1 MQHEHKGSISNS
13 LVPQRPP
20 ATCATALHPRL
31 VGGLRLHG
39 LAVALCLQLA
49 GSAGAQQRDA
59 HIVIRGEGSGKSTAS
74 VAGIRHD
81 GSERAR
87 LFVHVL
93 RDNLQRSGWFQ
104 TVEGPSAGVTVQGE
118 VRGGTGLSVA
128 VTVEWLP
135 NGRFTWS
142 RSGSTDDARPLAHAL
157 ADEIVQR
164 VLGRPGMASAPIL
177 MVGRRAGRTDIYAC
191 DADGG
196 RLRRI
201 TTDGVLC
208 LSPHWL
214 PDRSGFLYTSYLSGY
229 GAVYQVRLG
238 PPPRRDLVSGRPG
251 LNHTAAPSP
260 DGTLAALVLSFTGTV
275 DLYVL
280 NLATRRLTR
289 LTNTPQA
296 SESSPSWSP
305 DGLQLAYVSDV
316 ARSPQV
322 YTMHR
327 DAREARRLVFG
338 FSESVSPDW
347 GPDGRIAFCGRQG
360 RSYGIYV
367 VTPGAGAPER
377 VSPNDGAA
385 YEDPSWAPNARHIVA
400 TRTAPGGARRLV
412 ILDTMGDAPVELLQ
426 VEGDWY
432 LADWAR

>member
-1 MQHEHKGSISNS
+1 MAVAALCTI
-13 LVPQRPP
+13 LAAPP
-20 ATCATALHPRL
+20 AYCR
-31 VGGLRLHG
+31 
-39 LAVALCLQLA
+39 
-49 GSAGAQQRDA
+49 QRSP
-59 HIVIRGEGSGKSTAS
+59 HIVITGEASGKSTAT

-104 TVEGPSAGVTVQGE
+104 TVEGSSAGVTVQGD
-118 VRGGTGLSVA
+118 VRGAAGLSAA

-142 RSGSTDDARPLAHAL
+142 RSGSPDDARPMAHAL

-164 VLGRPGMASAPIL
+164 VIGRPGMASAPIL
-177 MVGRRAGRTDIYAC
+177 LVGRRAGRTDIYAC

-208 LSPHWL
+208 LSPRWF
-214 PDRSGFLYTSYLSGY
+214 PDRGGFLYTSYLSGY
-229 GAVYQVRLG
+229 GAVYRVILG
-238 PPPRRDLVSGRPG
+238 SPPRRDLLSGRPG
-251 LNHTAAPSP
+251 LNHTAVPSP

-275 DLYVL
+275 DLYVM

-305 DGLQLAYVSDV
+305 DGLQLAFVSDI

-322 YTMHR
+322 FTMQR
-327 DAREARRLVFG
+327 DQREPRRLAFG
-338 FSESVSPDW
+338 FSESVAPDW

-360 RSYGIYV
+360 RRYGIYV
-367 VTPGAGAPER
+367 VTPGGQPER
-377 VSPNDGAA
+377 VSPDDGAA

-400 TRTAPGGARRLV
+400 TRTAPGGPRRLV
-412 ILDTMGDAPVELLQ
+412 ILDTMGDAPVELFH